1 MTDLLAALQ
10 RSVEAAR
17 GKDGSGSEQAG
28 AAKGSGSKK
37 AGKEEKREKD
47 LGSATKSEL
56 LERARELDVSGRSS
70 MSKEQLADA
79 VRKAS

>member
-1 MTDLLAALQ
+1 
-10 RSVEAAR
+10 
-17 GKDGSGSEQAG
+17 
-28 AAKGSGSKK
+28 
-37 AGKEEKREKD
+37 D